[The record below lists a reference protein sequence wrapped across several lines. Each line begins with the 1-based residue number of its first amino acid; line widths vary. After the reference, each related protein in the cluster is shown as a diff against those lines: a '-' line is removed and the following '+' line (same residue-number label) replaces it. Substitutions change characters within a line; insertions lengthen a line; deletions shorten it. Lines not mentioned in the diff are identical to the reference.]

1 MAKIV
6 EMTQLSPT
14 MTEGVISKWKKNE
27 GDTVG
32 PGEVLAEVET
42 DKANMDLEAFDK
54 GVLLAKLAPEGS
66 SIKVGAPIAIVG
78 APGEDVSAL
87 IAKAKSGGGAA
98 PAKVA
103 DKSPE
108 KTEKAPA

>member
-14 MTEGVISKWKKNE
+14 MTEGVIAKWMKNE
-27 GDTVG
+27 GDKVG

-42 DKANMDLEAFDK
+42 DKANMELEAFDK

-98 PAKVA
+98 PAKA
-103 DKSPE
+103 AE
-108 KTEKAPA
+108 KTEKAPAK